1 MVAGVATVALVG
13 VSLGGRLGLGPGGA
27 GGAGQ
32 SQEVAAIPA
41 GVEPDRL
48 EAVGLPRVVAT
59 RPLDGAPPGLVP
71 AARAAVDP
79 LAAGAADPGAFAAG
93 SAVDAAR
100 GRVHGLGGGLL
111 STFDYDPAQGS
122 VGLLR
127 HQVQLGD
134 LVGPGAAGLAVDPAN
149 GAVYVGD
156 LGAGRLLQLS
166 AEGQPQRYVRLGGAV
181 AQPQAFTVA
190 DDGGG
195 RPALWVLDGS
205 TAVALDLAPARPPV
219 GPQVVD
225 RVEVVRTVPLG
236 QSSARPSPDSAGL
249 TWDPATQRF
258 LLVDSEIDEYRSYAG
273 TNVWS
278 IATDGEVTPQGTT
291 LAWSNEP
298 TGIAVG
304 PAGTVFQSDD
314 EVRAVHVIDVGP
326 DGRFGTDDD
335 RRVRSVDTMT
345 LGGGT
350 VADEDPEDVAYDPT
364 RKRLYVLDGGRA
376 EVYLVGAGPDGLIG
390 AGGDDTVTSFDTAA
404 MGIRDPEGVT
414 YDQVNDSVL
423 IVDYEDSMAVE
434 LGPEG
439 AVLRQLDLGAA
450 GLIHPA
456 GVAWGPPV
464 AGRERTLWVAD
475 RGVDGTSVSDGK
487 LVELAVPALGGGAPA
502 PEAAVPADLTLDGGG
517 AGAALQLT
525 IANPGSAPLTVA
537 GVEVRGS
544 AGVGAPFALTSPW
557 AGPVT
562 VPAGGSLVVPITL
575 HPEAAGA
582 AGGGSLFGA
591 ELGSIAVESNDP
603 YRPRAVVA
611 VRTRG

>member
-1 MVAGVATVALVG
+1 MAGVATVALVG
-13 VSLGGRLGLGPGGA
+13 VSLGGRLGFGPGGA
-27 GGAGQ
+27 GGAAGRQ
-32 SQEVAAIPA
+32 QEVAATPA

-59 RPLDGAPPGLVP
+59 RPLDGAPAGLVP

-79 LAAGAADPGAFAAG
+79 LVAGADDPAAFAAG
-93 SAVDAAR
+93 VAADPAR

-134 LVGPGAAGLAVDPAN
+134 LVGPGAAGLAVDPAT

-156 LGAGRLLQLS
+156 LGAGRLLLLN
-166 AEGQPQRYVRLGGAV
+166 ADGQPQRYVRLGGAV
-181 AQPQAFTVA
+181 TQPQAFTVA

-195 RPALWVLDGS
+195 RPALWVLDGP

-219 GPQVVD
+219 GAQVVD
-225 RVEVVRTVPLG
+225 RAEVVRTVPLG

-278 IATDGEVTPQGTT
+278 IATDGKVTPQGTT

-326 DGRFGTDDD
+326 DGRFGTGDD
-335 RRVRSVDTMT
+335 RRVRSVDAM
-345 LGGGT
+345 LFD
-350 VADEDPEDVAYDPT
+350 DEDPEDVAYDPT
-364 RKRLYVLDGGRA
+364 RNRLYVLDGGRA
-376 EVYLVGAGPDGLIG
+376 EVYLVGAGPDGVIG

-439 AVLRQLDLGAA
+439 AVLRQLDLSAA

-464 AGRERTLWVAD
+464 AGRDRTLWVAD

-502 PEAAVPADLTLDGGG
+502 PEVAVPADLTVDGGG

-525 IANPGSAPLTVA
+525 IANPGSAPLTVV
-537 GVEVRGS
+537 GVEVQGS
-544 AGVGAPFALTSPW
+544 ADAATAPVALASPW

-562 VPAGGSLVVPITL
+562 VPAGGSLVVPIAL

-582 AGGGSLFGA
+582 ADGGSLFGA

-611 VRTRG
+611 VRTRS